1 MCAALMA
8 ALHATAQITGNGY
21 YRVQNKETGRYI
33 ELIDNRG
40 KIDYVTTTVDLGA
53 LQTIKGFDQVVNN
66 PATVFYI
73 TDMGNRNYNLSGQ
86 GCDLYGMI
94 GHYLELKKLS
104 SGAYRCSKTINGVLI
119 YLADEE
125 GDYSPGMVV
134 TTGQKT
140 RDWYVIPVA
149 ADGDNYFGLKPEVNA
164 RQGKFV
170 AIYAAFPFAFAS
182 SGMEAYTVTKVDR
195 GMAVYKPLDGTLV
208 PGATPVIVK
217 CAGSTAAENKL
228 NLLTSEEKAPAG
240 NLLRGVYFNNGS
252 NMHNNQKAYNRE
264 TMRVLGTLSD
274 GTLGLVTADYAFIP
288 ANHTYVEVPA
298 GTSAE
303 VKLVT
308 QAEYDAA
315 IASGIG
321 ATPADTRVA
330 GSRGI
335 YAITGT
341 KLRDSAG
348 QLGELPA
355 GLYIVDGVKTLKK

>member
-1 MCAALMA
+1 
-8 ALHATAQITGNGY
+8 
-21 YRVQNKETGRYI
+21 
-33 ELIDNRG
+33 
-40 KIDYVTTTVDLGA
+40 
-53 LQTIKGFDQVVNN
+53 
-66 PATVFYI
+66 
-73 TDMGNRNYNLSGQ
+73 
-86 GCDLYGMI
+86 
-94 GHYLELKKLS
+94 
-104 SGAYRCSKTINGVLI
+104 
-119 YLADEE
+119 
-125 GDYSPGMVV
+125 
-134 TTGQKT
+134 
-140 RDWYVIPVA
+140 
-149 ADGDNYFGLKPEVNA
+149 
-164 RQGKFV
+164 
-170 AIYAAFPFAFAS
+170 
-182 SGMEAYTVTKVDR
+182 MEAYTVTKVDR

-264 TMRVLGTLSD
+264 TMRVL
-274 GTLGLVTADYAFIP
+274 ADYAFIP

-335 YAITGT
+335 YAITGA